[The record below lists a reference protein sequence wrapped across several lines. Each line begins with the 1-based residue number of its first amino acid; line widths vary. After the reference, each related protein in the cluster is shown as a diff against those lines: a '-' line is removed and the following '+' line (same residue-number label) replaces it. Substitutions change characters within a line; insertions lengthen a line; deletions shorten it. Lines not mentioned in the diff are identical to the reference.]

1 MVMKVVSSPPA
12 GLGCPSF
19 FSQQLLACCFSKLF
33 VLVSPRQCLH
43 VVCPS
48 WKQGLGS
55 FTSPLLAGTGCPSF
69 FSQQPL
75 DCDCLISV
83 VLSCCLSKL
92 EIILTPFVCCHHCVL
107 QVWGGRGNH
116 QFPSNFSPAL
126 ICCPSS
132 SPQQPP
138 TAVVLFSLP
147 SSHLQEKVISSF
159 MAILPFLLDFFAV
172 MLLA

>member
-1 MVMKVVSSPPA
+1 MSQFFLSAASCM
-12 GLGCPSF
+12 LFFQTLCPGF
-19 FSQQLLACCFSKLF
+19 P
-33 VLVSPRQCLH
+33 PRQCLH

-48 WKQGLGS
+48 WKQGPGS
-55 FTSPLLAGTGCPSF
+55 FTSPLPAGTGRPSF

-75 DCDCLISV
+75 DCDCLILV

-138 TAVVLFSLP
+138 QAVVLFSLP
-147 SSHLQEKVISSF
+147 SSHLQEKVTSSF